1 MIQLL
6 FTIVL
11 AEMALIMTLLFWT
24 PLRKLVIMGLDQLKQ
39 GRGPL
44 VTKSVGGTLVV
55 VFGSS
60 IYSLM
65 KIQKRSTDSG
75 IVNPTDQ
82 VLMAYRHLE
91 ACLIGFSLFL
101 ALMIDRLHYYIRELQ
116 HLRKNLEMTK
126 KLSQDSERLEMRKFE
141 ETNKPQVKQLE
152 SESKQSQNRQMS
164 QKPAQGS

>member
-24 PLRKLVIMGLDQLKQ
+24 PLRKLVIMGLDRLKQ

-91 ACLIGFSLFL
+91 ACLIGKFL
-101 ALMIDRLHYYIRELQ
+101 YL
-116 HLRKNLEMTK
+116 
-126 KLSQDSERLEMRKFE
+126 
-141 ETNKPQVKQLE
+141 
-152 SESKQSQNRQMS
+152 
-164 QKPAQGS
+164 

>member
-6 FTIVL
+6 FTLVL
-11 AEMALIMTLLFWT
+11 AEMALIMTLLFRT
-24 PLRKLVIMGLDQLKQ
+24 PLRKLVLMGLDQLKQ
-39 GRGPL
+39 GMGSL
-44 VTKSVGGTLVV
+44 VAKSVAGTMVV

-60 IYSLM
+60 IYSVM
-65 KIQKRSTDSG
+65 KIQKRSADAG

-82 VLMAYRHLE
+82 VLTAYRQLE
-91 ACLIGFSLFL
+91 VCLIGFSLFL